1 MAEIEQNVKLAYLT
15 YDDMLK
21 KLEIGEIDQ
30 YDVIFSKDK
39 LVTYLIS
46 ENLEPIEFRSKI
58 YVFSSIEEAE
68 EKLNVATDTYD
79 GQVVSILYKDKF
91 RGYIVNTVD
100 DKFTV
105 APLWE
110 HPDKIDYD
118 TLGNRPIVNIEGTLD
133 NPIVVSELDGGI
145 YNIKGQYKIS
155 NLIETIYLSVS
166 SVIVMV
172 EKDGDAIHVKHIT
185 TDQITDFFISSD
197 SVYSREYV
205 TDQYL
210 KDNNYATT
218 GYVDSKIAALEQ
230 SIKDDIQQYIS
241 DIIDEQFNTGLDEKI
256 SSKIDEKI
264 KPMDNSQ
271 VQKLFT

>member
-21 KLEIGEIDQ
+21 NLESGEIDQ
-30 YDVIFSKDK
+30 YDVIFSRDR

-46 ENLEPIEFRSKI
+46 ENLKPIEFRSRV
-58 YVFSSIEEAE
+58 YVFSSVDEAE
-68 EKLNVATDTYD
+68 EKLNTSTDTYV
-79 GQVVSILYKDKF
+79 GQVVSILYKNKF

-133 NPIVVSELDGGI
+133 NPIIVSELDGGL

-172 EKDGDAIHVKHIT
+172 EKDDDATHVKHIT

-241 DIIDEQFNTGLDEKI
+241 DIIEEQFNTGLDDKI